1 MSDKSSNPDP
11 AEPMPILPT
20 DWEELS
26 PLIDAVLDA
35 PPERREALITELT
48 GGDAGR
54 ADTLRKLVADCA
66 RPVPLLDRSAG
77 QRFGALAADDTPLL
91 PPTVA
96 NRYRLG
102 HELGR
107 GGMARVYLAH
117 DVKHGRDVA
126 IKVLRPE
133 LSQSLGHDRF
143 LREIEIAARLRHP
156 NIVPLYDSGEVD
168 GALYFVMPYEEGR
181 SLRDRL
187 RAEGPLPITDALGVL
202 RDVARALAHAHEHGV
217 VHRDV
222 KSDNVMLSGGA
233 AVVTDFGIAKAVRV
247 ALTGEAG
254 TELTQTGSAIGT
266 PAYMAPEQAAGD
278 PVTDH
283 RADIYAFG
291 CLAYEV
297 FTGNP
302 PFHGLSKHQT
312 VAAHLMTAP
321 PAVLTSRPDVPPAIA
336 DLIAR
341 CLAKDPGARPQ
352 AAREVLGALDAP
364 ATSSGSWATPVP
376 TTARRSRK
384 PVVLGVALAVILGA
398 GGYLLTGSR
407 GSAGPVSLAV
417 LPFGY
422 DAADTAMSF
431 VADGLPDE
439 VAGALSR
446 VPGIEIRSRS
456 GARLYRRQLSVDV
469 TEAGT
474 RLNAAYVMHGVI
486 RQERGRW
493 IVSIDLARA
502 DDQTSIWGETFDISP
517 DEAAGARDAIATS
530 VTAALRRLF
539 PAAVGVAPALA
550 SNQRTTNDEAYRLY
564 LRGQERLSRRGQS
577 VREAADLFR
586 AAIREDSLFAGAWSG
601 LSMALVLFPHFQGVP
616 TSQIREEV
624 IRAAG
629 RALEL
634 DSTLAQPHTALA
646 LLHQFEHQLDRA
658 AAEHR
663 SALRLDERSVEV
675 RLQYARHL
683 SMRGRVG
690 EALSHLQMA
699 KAGDP
704 ASAVVLSITA
714 NAYYLNGQLDSALV
728 EARRALENDSTNLTA
743 LGLGANIHLANGRP
757 EEAARLVS
765 RFGTS
770 LNFPALRYVLAR
782 SGNAA
787 EAIRRQREEDAV
799 EPRPWMYE
807 TRRALT
813 YIGLGDTATA
823 LSALERATAAG
834 EIWTS
839 NIGVI
844 DPIWAPIRDSR
855 RFREIVRSIGLADA
869 LPPLPR

>member
-1 MSDKSSNPDP
+1 MSGSSPL
-11 AEPMPILPT
+11 LPPEWDT
-20 DWEELS
+20 LS
-26 PLIDAVLDA
+26 PLLDAVLDA
-35 PPERREALITELT
+35 PPDRRDALILELT
-48 GGDAGR
+48 AGDAAR
-54 ADTLRKLVADCA
+54 ADTLRKLVSECE
-66 RPVPLLDRSAG
+66 RSHPLLDRSAG
-77 QRFGALAADDTPLL
+77 ERFGALAADDEPLL
-91 PPTVA
+91 PPVVA
-96 NRYRLG
+96 DRYRIG

-117 DVKHGRDVA
+117 DIKHGRDVA

-181 SLRDRL
+181 SLRERL
-187 RAEGPLPITDALGVL
+187 RAEGPLPVADALGVL
-202 RDVARALAHAHEHGV
+202 RDVARALVYAHEHGV

-222 KSDNVMLSGGA
+222 KSDNVMLSSDA
-233 AVVTDFGIAKAVRV
+233 AIVTDFGIAKAVSA
-247 ALTGEAG
+247 ALTDGGG

-278 PVTDH
+278 PGTDH

-312 VAAHLMTAP
+312 IAAHLMTAP
-321 PAVLTSRPDVPPAIA
+321 PAVGTIRAEVPPAVA

-341 CLAKDPGARPQ
+341 CLEKAPVARPQ
-352 AAREVLGALDAP
+352 AAREILRALDAP
-364 ATSSGSWATPVP
+364 VGPSGAWTAPAPATP
-376 TTARRSRK
+376 RRLPK
-384 PVVLGVALAVILGA
+384 PLVVGLALVAVLAVA
-398 GGYLLTGSR
+398 AYLLAGSR
-407 GSAGPVSLAV
+407 GSARPISLAV

-431 VADGLPDE
+431 VADGLADE

-469 TEAGT
+469 TEVGAK
-474 RLNAAYVMHGVI
+474 LNAEYVMHAVI
-486 RQERGRW
+486 RPDRGRW
-493 IVSIDLARA
+493 IVSADLTRA
-502 DDQTSIWGETFDISP
+502 ADQTTIWVETFTISL
-517 DEAAGARDAIATS
+517 DEAAGARDEIAAS
-530 VTAALRRLF
+530 VIAALRQRF
-539 PAAVGVAPALA
+539 PSAIGVAPTLA

-577 VREAADLFR
+577 VRESADLFR

-616 TSQIREEV
+616 TWEIREEV
-624 IRAAG
+624 LRAVG

-634 DSTLAQPHTALA
+634 DSTLAQPHTARA
-646 LLHQFEHQLDRA
+646 LLHQFEHQWDQAL
-658 AAEHR
+658 AEHR
-663 SALRLDERSVEV
+663 TALRLDERSVEV

-683 SMRGRVG
+683 QVRGRPA
-690 EALSHLQMA
+690 EALVELRRA
-699 KAGDP
+699 IVDDP
-704 ASAVVLSITA
+704 ASAVVRSITA
-714 NAYYLNGQLDSALV
+714 NAYYVDGQLDSALA

-743 LGLGANIHLANGRP
+743 LGLGANILLANGRP
-757 EEAARLVS
+757 EEAARLVG
-765 RFGTS
+765 RFGHMS
-770 LNFPALRYVLAR
+770 NYPGVRYVLAR
-782 SGNAA
+782 TGNAA

-813 YIGLGDTATA
+813 YLGLGDTATA

-839 NIGVI
+839 NILVR
-844 DPIWAPIRDSR
+844 DPIWAPIRDSPRYRDLVR
-855 RFREIVRSIGLADA
+855 RIGLADA
-869 LPPLPR
+869 LPPLRR

>member
-1 MSDKSSNPDP
+1 MSDPPADP
-11 AEPMPILPT
+11 AAGRLPFLPA

-26 PLIDAVLDA
+26 PLIDTVLDA
-35 PPERREALITELT
+35 PSDRRSALIVELT
-48 GGDAGR
+48 AGDATR
-54 ADTLRKLVADCA
+54 ADALRKLVSECD
-66 RPVPLLDRSAG
+66 RGLPLLDRSAG
-77 QRFGALAADDTPLL
+77 ERFGALAADDTSLL
-91 PPTVA
+91 PTVVA
-96 NRYRLG
+96 DRYRIG

-117 DVKHGRDVA
+117 DIKHGRDVA

-181 SLRDRL
+181 SLRERL
-187 RAEGPLPITDALGVL
+187 LAEGPLPIADALGVL
-202 RDVARALAHAHEHGV
+202 RDVARALAYAHEHGV

-222 KSDNVMLSGGA
+222 KSDNVMLSSDA
-233 AVVTDFGIAKAVRV
+233 AIVTDFGIAKAVSA
-247 ALTGEAG
+247 ALTDGGG

-278 PVTDH
+278 PGTDH

-291 CLAYEV
+291 CLAFEV

-312 VAAHLMTAP
+312 IAAHLMTAP
-321 PAVLTSRPDVPPAIA
+321 PAVGSIRAEVPPAVVE
-336 DLIAR
+336 LIAR
-341 CLAKDPGARPQ
+341 CLEKEPGARPQ
-352 AAREVLGALDAP
+352 VAREILRALDAP
-364 ATSSGSWATPVP
+364 SAPSGSWTAPAPATP
-376 TTARRSRK
+376 RRSRK
-384 PVVLGVALAVILGA
+384 PLVVGLALVAVLAVA
-398 GGYLLTGSR
+398 GYLLAGSR
-407 GSAGPVSLAV
+407 GSARPISLAV

-474 RLNAAYVMHGVI
+474 KLNAEYVMHGVI
-486 RQERGRW
+486 RQERARW
-493 IVSIDLARA
+493 IVSVDLARA
-502 DDQTSIWGETFDISP
+502 ADQTSIWGETFDISP
-517 DEAAGARDAIATS
+517 DEAAGSRDAIAAS
-530 VTAALRRLF
+530 VIAALQRRF
-539 PAAVGVAPALA
+539 PAAVGAAPALA
-550 SNQRTTNDEAYRLY
+550 SNQRTTSDEAYRLY

-577 VREAADLFR
+577 VRESADLFR
-586 AAIREDSLFAGAWSG
+586 AAIRQDSLYAGAWSG

-616 TSQIREEV
+616 TREIREEV
-624 IRAAG
+624 VRAAG

-634 DSTLAQPHTALA
+634 DSTLAQPHVALA
-646 LLHQFEHQLDRA
+646 LLHQFEHQWDRA

-663 SALRLDERSVEV
+663 SALRLDERSVEA

-683 SMRGRVG
+683 MMRGRPG
-690 EALSHLQMA
+690 EALGQLRAA
-699 KAGDP
+699 KVEDP

-714 NAYYLNGQLDSALV
+714 YAYYLDGQMDSALV
-728 EARRALENDSTNLTA
+728 EVQRALENDSTNLTA
-743 LGLGANIHLANGRP
+743 AGLGANILLANGRP
-757 EEAARLVS
+757 QEALQLVS
-765 RFGTS
+765 RIQS
-770 LNFPALRYVLAR
+770 LSNFSARGYILAR

-787 EAIRRQREEDAV
+787 EAMRGQREQDAV
-799 EPRPWMYE
+799 EPQPWMAE
-807 TRRALT
+807 LRRALT
-813 YIGLGDTATA
+813 YLGLGDTAAA
-823 LSALERATAAG
+823 LSALERGTAVG

-839 NIGVI
+839 SILAI
-844 DPIWAPIRDSR
+844 DPIWTPIRDSR
-855 RFREIVRSIGLADA
+855 RFRDLVGRIGLADA
-869 LPPLPR
+869 LPPLRR

>member
-1 MSDKSSNPDP
+1 MSDPSAGS
-11 AEPMPILPT
+11 MPILPT
-20 DWEELS
+20 NWEALS
-26 PLIDAVLDA
+26 PLIDAVLDS
-35 PPERREALITELT
+35 PPDRREALILQVT
-48 GGDAGR
+48 GGDAAR
-54 ADTLRKLVADCA
+54 ADALRKLVSECE
-66 RPVPLLDRSAG
+66 RGLPLLDRSAG
-77 QRFGALAADDTPLL
+77 ERFGALAADDRSLL
-91 PPTVA
+91 PPLVA
-96 NRYRLG
+96 DRYRIG
-102 HELGR
+102 RELGR

-181 SLRDRL
+181 SLRERL
-187 RAEGPLPITDALGVL
+187 RAEGALPVSDALGVL
-202 RDVARALAHAHEHGV
+202 RDVARALAYAHEHGV

-222 KSDNVMLSGGA
+222 KSDNVMLSSDA
-233 AVVTDFGIAKAVRV
+233 AIVTDFGIAKAVSA
-247 ALTGEAG
+247 ALTDGG

-278 PVTDH
+278 PGTDH

-291 CLAYEV
+291 CLAFEV

-312 VAAHLMTAP
+312 IAAHLMTAP
-321 PAVLTSRPDVPPAIA
+321 PAVGTIRSDVPAPVA

-341 CLAKDPGARPQ
+341 CLEKDPGSRPQ
-352 AAREVLGALDAP
+352 AAREVLRALDAP
-364 ATSSGSWATPVP
+364 VTPSGSWTAPAPAT
-376 TTARRSRK
+376 TRRSRK
-384 PVVLGVALAVILGA
+384 SLPIGLALVVVLALGA
-398 GGYLLTGSR
+398 YLLTGSR
-407 GSAGPVSLAV
+407 GSARPISLAV

-469 TEAGT
+469 TDAGT
-474 RLNAAYVMHGVI
+474 KLNAEYVMHGVI

-493 IVSIDLARA
+493 IVSMDLARA
-502 DDQTSIWGETFDISP
+502 ADQTSIWGETFDISP
-517 DEAAGARDAIATS
+517 DEAAGSRDAIAAS
-530 VTAALRRLF
+530 VIAALQRRF
-539 PAAVGVAPALA
+539 PAAVGAAPALA
-550 SNQRTTNDEAYRLY
+550 SNQRTTSDEAYRLY

-577 VREAADLFR
+577 VREGADLFR
-586 AAIREDSLFAGAWSG
+586 AAIREDSLYAGAWSG

-616 TSQIREEV
+616 TREIRDEV

-634 DSTLAQPHTALA
+634 DSTLAQPHTALG
-646 LLHQFEHQLDRA
+646 LLHQFEHQWDEA
-658 AAEHR
+658 EAEHMT
-663 SALRLDERSVEV
+663 ALRLDERNVEA
-675 RLQYARHL
+675 RLQHARHL
-683 SMRGRVG
+683 MMRGRPG
-690 EALSHLQMA
+690 EALGQLRTA
-699 KAGDP
+699 KVEDP

-714 NAYYLNGQLDSALV
+714 YAYYLDGQLDSALA

-743 LGLGANIHLANGRP
+743 VGLGANIHLANGRQ
-757 EEAARLVS
+757 EEAVRLLS
-765 RFGTS
+765 RFGNLS
-770 LNFPALRYVLAR
+770 NYPALRYVLAR

-799 EPRPWMYE
+799 EPQPWMSE

-813 YIGLGDTATA
+813 YVGLGDTATA

-839 NIGVI
+839 NILVS
-844 DPIWAPIRDSR
+844 DPIWATIRDSPRYRNLVR
-855 RFREIVRSIGLADA
+855 RIGLADA
-869 LPPLPR
+869 LPPLSR